1 MDMET
6 AVSIMGLHARRPYVV
21 LMCRA
26 LSLHPWN
33 NTPEER
39 DRLEAGRYILCR
51 WPAYLAFTQY

>member
-1 MDMET
+1 
-6 AVSIMGLHARRPYVV
+6 MGLHARRPYVV